1 MYEIF
6 LKLLEEKGV
15 SAYKVGKATGIA
27 GSTFTDWKTGRSAP
41 KQDKL
46 QKIADY
52 FGVTLDYLMTGEE
65 QNSPYSDDMADLF
78 VEISRSNDVNRIK
91 RLLSYYIDLNER
103 EKDSVDS
110 IVESLSNKD
119 NTKKL
124 PLFTSNI

>member
-15 SAYKVGKATGIA
+15 SAYKVGIATGIA

-91 RLLSYYIDLNER
+91 RLLSYYMNLNER

-119 NTKKL
+119 NPKK
-124 PLFTSNI
+124 NG

>member
-52 FGVTLDYLMTGEE
+52 FGVTLDYLMTGKEPGME
-65 QNSPYSDDMADLF
+65 KYSDDMADLF
-78 VEISRSNDVNRIK
+78 IEISRSNDVNRIK

-119 NTKKL
+119 NTKK
-124 PLFTSNI
+124 NG

>member
-52 FGVTLDYLMTGEE
+52 FGVTLDYLMTGKD

-91 RLLSYYIDLNER
+91 RLLSYYMNLNER

-119 NTKKL
+119 NPKK
-124 PLFTSNI
+124 NG

>member
-52 FGVTLDYLMTGEE
+52 FGVTLNYLMTGEE

-91 RLLSYYIDLNER
+91 RLLSYYMDLNER

-119 NTKKL
+119 NPKK
-124 PLFTSNI
+124 NG

>member
-91 RLLSYYIDLNER
+91 RLLSYYMDLNER

-119 NTKKL
+119 NTKK
-124 PLFTSNI
+124 NG

>member
-6 LKLLEEKGV
+6 LKLLEERGV

-119 NTKKL
+119 NPKK
-124 PLFTSNI
+124 NG

>member
-119 NTKKL
+119 NTKK
-124 PLFTSNI
+124 NG

>member
-65 QNSPYSDDMADLF
+65 QNSPYSDDTADLF

-91 RLLSYYIDLNER
+91 RLLSYYMDLNER

-119 NTKKL
+119 NPKK
-124 PLFTSNI
+124 NG

>member
-6 LKLLEEKGV
+6 CKLLEEKGV

-27 GSTFTDWKTGRSAP
+27 GSTFTDWKTGRSVP

-52 FGVTLDYLMTGEE
+52 FGVSLEYLMTGKEPGME
-65 QNSPYSDDMADLF
+65 KYSDDMADLF

-119 NTKKL
+119 NTKK
-124 PLFTSNI
+124 NG

>member
-52 FGVTLDYLMTGEE
+52 FGVTLDYLMTGED

-91 RLLSYYIDLNER
+91 RLLSYYMDLNER

-119 NTKKL
+119 NPKK
-124 PLFTSNI
+124 NG

>member
-91 RLLSYYIDLNER
+91 RLLSYYMDLNER

-110 IVESLSNKD
+110 IVEYLSNKY
-119 NTKKL
+119 NPKK
-124 PLFTSNI
+124 NG

>member
-65 QNSPYSDDMADLF
+65 QNSPYSDNMADLF

-91 RLLSYYIDLNER
+91 RLLSYYMDLNER

-119 NTKKL
+119 NPKK
-124 PLFTSNI
+124 NG

>member
-52 FGVTLDYLMTGEE
+52 FGVTLDYLMTGED

-78 VEISRSNDVNRIK
+78 IEISRSNDVNRIK
-91 RLLSYYIDLNER
+91 RLLSYYMDLNER

-119 NTKKL
+119 NPKK
-124 PLFTSNI
+124 NG

>member
-91 RLLSYYIDLNER
+91 RLLSYYMDLNER

-119 NTKKL
+119 NPKK
-124 PLFTSNI
+124 NG

>member
-91 RLLSYYIDLNER
+91 RLLSYYMDLNER

-110 IVESLSNKD
+110 IVESLSDKD
-119 NTKKL
+119 NPKK
-124 PLFTSNI
+124 NG

>member
-119 NTKKL
+119 NPKK
-124 PLFTSNI
+124 NG

>member
-91 RLLSYYIDLNER
+91 RLLSYYMDLNER
-103 EKDSVDS
+103 EKDFVDS

-119 NTKKL
+119 NPKK
-124 PLFTSNI
+124 NG

>member
-52 FGVTLDYLMTGEE
+52 FGVTLDYLMTGED

-91 RLLSYYIDLNER
+91 KLLSYYINLNER

-119 NTKKL
+119 NQKK
-124 PLFTSNI
+124 NG

>member
-52 FGVTLDYLMTGEE
+52 FGVTLDYLMTGED

-78 VEISRSNDVNRIK
+78 IEISRSNDVNRIK

-119 NTKKL
+119 NTKK
-124 PLFTSNI
+124 NG

>member
-6 LKLLEEKGV
+6 LKLLEERGV

-78 VEISRSNDVNRIK
+78 IEISRSNDVNRIK
-91 RLLSYYIDLNER
+91 RLLSYYMDLNER

-119 NTKKL
+119 NPKK
-124 PLFTSNI
+124 NG

>member
-27 GSTFTDWKTGRSAP
+27 GSTFTAWKTGRSAP

-52 FGVTLDYLMTGEE
+52 FGVTLDYLMTGED

-91 RLLSYYIDLNER
+91 RLLSYYMDLNER

-119 NTKKL
+119 NPKK
-124 PLFTSNI
+124 NG